1 MANVYFGWK
10 LFIEVLPI
18 IIWLILFAIVLI
30 VTIVRSTIESRKINY
45 LKSLGFERR
54 LRDVASVGDKCWYS
68 WYRTMSETYTQS
80 IREEDL
86 KRISLA
92 RLKEKYPR

>member
-1 MANVYFGWK
+1 MTNIYFGWK
-10 LFIEVLPI
+10 LFIELFPVV
-18 IIWLILFAIVLI
+18 IWLILFAIVLI
-30 VTIVRSTIESRKINY
+30 VTIVRSTIENRKINY

-68 WYRTMSETYTQS
+68 WYRTVNETYTQS

-86 KRISLA
+86 RRISLA
-92 RLKEKYPR
+92 RLKEKYPC

>member
-1 MANVYFGWK
+1 MANVYFEWK
-10 LFIEVLPI
+10 LFIEVLPVI
-18 IIWLILFAIVLI
+18 AWVILFAVVLI
-30 VTIVRSTIESRKINY
+30 VSIVRSAVESRKINY

-68 WYRTMSETYTQS
+68 WYRTMNETYTQS

-92 RLKEKYPR
+92 RLKEKYPC

>member
-1 MANVYFGWK
+1 MTSIYFGWK

-18 IIWLILFAIVLI
+18 IIWVILFAIGLI
-30 VTIVRSTIESRKINY
+30 ITIVRSTVESRKINY

-68 WYRTMSETYTQS
+68 WYRTVNETYTQS

>member
-1 MANVYFGWK
+1 MTNIYFGWK
-10 LFIEVLPI
+10 LFIELFPVV
-18 IIWLILFAIVLI
+18 IWLILFAIVLI
-30 VTIVRSTIESRKINY
+30 ITIVRSAVESRKINY

-54 LRDVASVGDKCWYS
+54 LRDVASVGGKCWYS
-68 WYRTMSETYTQS
+68 WYRTVSETYTQS

-92 RLKEKYPR
+92 RLKEKCPR